1 MKTQGLNNLPCA
13 SFTRPREALSRPC
26 YHKGNEA
33 QRGRIICPKSHS
45 CSCGEAELGGGL
57 DQCMRP
63 PPGVGFGGRG
73 RQGGSRTAQKQSAKP
88 ASPPDPSCP
97 ALRPP
102 SPSSGSRQENV
113 RKPRPG
119 APPSRPRRRPAPDL
133 ARPPAPRRSRP
144 RTPRPLRSGSALA
157 ASHRCPHGSW
167 SLLGGRCGPSR
178 AAGQRSPMPGAQ
190 SCVTARGG
198 REDSERHRDAAECKD
213 QLIPAPRSGLT
224 APCRPTRGLSLWSH
238 SFPGQRKP
246 LRERQLPW
254 KGLSLRSQVPRL
266 MSFFPGG
273 RAGNETAQA

>member
-1 MKTQGLNNLPCA
+1 
-13 SFTRPREALSRPC
+13 
-26 YHKGNEA
+26 
-33 QRGRIICPKSHS
+33 
-45 CSCGEAELGGGL
+45 
-57 DQCMRP
+57 MRP

-119 APPSRPRRRPAPDL
+119 APPSRPRRRPAPDP

-167 SLLGGRCGPSR
+167 SLLRGRCGPLPGCR
-178 AAGQRSPMPGAQ
+178 AAVTHARCAELRHGTGWTRGLGKAQR
-190 SCVTARGG
+190 CRW
-198 REDSERHRDAAECKD
+198 CKD

-254 KGLSLRSQVPRL
+254 KGLSHRTQILSLSPKVCKVLQYP
-266 MSFFPGG
+266 F
-273 RAGNETAQA
+273 QK

>member
-1 MKTQGLNNLPCA
+1 MKTQGLNNLPCS
-13 SFTRPREALSRPC
+13 SFTRPREAR
-26 YHKGNEA
+26 YHVHVITKEMKLREGGSSAPNHTAAERQSSA
-33 QRGRIICPKSHS
+33 GGLTSA
-45 CSCGEAELGGGL
+45 CGLLPGWGLAGGADKEEAEQLRNRARSRHRR
-57 DQCMRP
+57 QT
-63 PPGVGFGGRG
+63 RG
-73 RQGGSRTAQKQSAKP
+73 
-88 ASPPDPSCP
+88 CP

-119 APPSRPRRRPAPDL
+119 APPSRPRRRPAPDP

-167 SLLGGRCGPSR
+167 SLLRGRCGPSR

-198 REDSERHRDAAECKD
+198 REDSERHRDAAACKD

-246 LRERQLPW
+246 LRDRQLPW